1 MHKLNNADFVHTYAD
16 ILQTLNRPYADYFT
30 RVHVAH
36 ISVVINDNVPY
47 SALIFAGPTWHQR
60 DGSVLVASRRFDWSR
75 SRKTKGS
82 LADTL
87 QCNIWR
93 RAQTPHRMTHSLH
106 GGDNGTGQFNG
117 FTALGKS
124 IGTPNAT
131 DEDLAYVAEHPVL
144 KYFRAKLA
152 NFLNDFRRA
161 DWFGRLGLPVSNG
174 RHNQLSK
181 SQVRRLM
188 RRVEQRVGFQGGG
201 RGSERPEVQVFSR
214 LDIGHKDFL
223 GQQFV
228 NCRPFGT
235 HHEEVCMC

>member
-1 MHKLNNADFVHTYAD
+1 
-16 ILQTLNRPYADYFT
+16 
-30 RVHVAH
+30 
-36 ISVVINDNVPY
+36 
-47 SALIFAGPTWHQR
+47 
-60 DGSVLVASRRFDWSR
+60 VLVASRRFDGSR

-106 GGDNGTGQFNG
+106 GGANHGNING
-117 FTALGKS
+117 FTALGKA
-124 IGTPNAT
+124 IGTPELSEK
-131 DEDLAYVAEHPVL
+131 DSAYVTEHSIL
-144 KYFRAKLA
+144 KYFRPKLA

-161 DWFGRLGLPVSNG
+161 DWFDRFGMPVSNG

-181 SQVRRLM
+181 SQVRQLM
-188 RRVEQRVGFQGGG
+188 RRVEHRAGPKGGG
-201 RGSERPEVQVFSR
+201 RGRERPEVQVFSR

-223 GQQFV
+223 GEQFV

-235 HHEEVCMC
+235 HHEQVLTC

>member
-1 MHKLNNADFVHTYAD
+1 M
-16 ILQTLNRPYADYFT
+16 
-30 RVHVAH
+30 
-36 ISVVINDNVPY
+36 
-47 SALIFAGPTWHQR
+47 
-60 DGSVLVASRRFDWSR
+60 LVASRRFDGSR

-106 GGDNGTGQFNG
+106 GASNASGNQFG
-117 FTALGKS
+117 FAALGKA
-124 IGTPNAT
+124 IGTPKSS
-131 DEDLAYVAEHPVL
+131 DKDSAYVTEHPVL

-161 DWFGRLGLPVSNG
+161 GWFDRFGLPVSNG

-188 RRVEQRVGFQGGG
+188 QRVEQRVGFQGGG
-201 RGSERPEVQVFSR
+201 RGHERPEVQVFGR

-223 GQQFV
+223 GEQFV
-228 NCRPFGT
+228 NCRPFGS
-235 HHEEVCMC
+235 HHEQVLLVVCSVCYLYAFKVYAFSLHLVCLLCAHSMHFVCLQCV

>member
-1 MHKLNNADFVHTYAD
+1 MNF
-16 ILQTLNRPYADYFT
+16 
-30 RVHVAH
+30 
-36 ISVVINDNVPY
+36 S
-47 SALIFAGPTWHQR
+47 GPTWRRPGQE
-60 DGSVLVASRRFDWSR
+60 SVLLASRRYNGST
-75 SRKTKGS
+75 SRKIKGS
-82 LADTL
+82 MADTL

-106 GGDNGTGQFNG
+106 GGNDHGLDNG

-131 DEDLAYVAEHPVL
+131 DKDSDYVAEHPVL

-188 RRVEQRVGFQGGG
+188 RRVE
-201 RGSERPEVQVFSR
+201 
-214 LDIGHKDFL
+214 
-223 GQQFV
+223 
-228 NCRPFGT
+228 
-235 HHEEVCMC
+235 